1 MGKQSKRVKLS
12 GVRQSKIYKSPLGSK
27 GLMGTYKQPS
37 PCVPHWYARCSFV
50 FSYHSLL
57 ISNFIV
63 IYRKTLTRAHL
74 QGASFGLSEAFM
86 FFANAA
92 AFRYGGYLVEEGEMT
107 MEEVFK

>member
-1 MGKQSKRVKLS
+1 M
-12 GVRQSKIYKSPLGSK
+12 
-27 GLMGTYKQPS
+27 
-37 PCVPHWYARCSFV
+37 
-50 FSYHSLL
+50 
-57 ISNFIV
+57 SNFIV
-63 IYRKTLTRAHL
+63 INRKALTRAHL